1 MDTREY
7 FEKVMQDYNQNCKG
21 RSLRKYCKDEAVDYN
36 WLMEYKKTYMS
47 IDIKSRIP
55 ALHAELKRMQSR
67 ISELQVRQK
76 QHPEDELQIRGEL
89 DMLNERQLE
98 VMDVMVEVQEYILG
112 KYETLLAF
120 KNEHNSLLAS
130 KTNLENELCLREEKL
145 NSKICNLLKIK

>member
-1 MDTREY
+1 
-7 FEKVMQDYNQNCKG
+7 
-21 RSLRKYCKDEAVDYN
+21 
-36 WLMEYKKTYMS
+36 MS

-98 VMDVMVEVQEYILG
+98 VMDVMAEIQEYILG
-112 KYETLLAF
+112 EYETLLAL
-120 KNEHNSLLAS
+120 KKEQKSLLET
-130 KTNLENELCLREEKL
+130 KTSLERDLRLKEEML
-145 NSKICNLLKIK
+145 DGKICNVLNIK

>member
-1 MDTREY
+1 
-7 FEKVMQDYNQNCKG
+7 
-21 RSLRKYCKDEAVDYN
+21 
-36 WLMEYKKTYMS
+36 MS

-112 KYETLLAF
+112 KYETLLAL
-120 KNEHNSLLAS
+120 KKEQKSLLET
-130 KTNLENELCLREEKL
+130 KQVWRE
-145 NSKICNLLKIK
+145 ICALKKKC

>member
-1 MDTREY
+1 
-7 FEKVMQDYNQNCKG
+7 
-21 RSLRKYCKDEAVDYN
+21 
-36 WLMEYKKTYMS
+36 MS

-98 VMDVMVEVQEYILG
+98 VMDVMAEIQEYILG
-112 KYETLLAF
+112 KYETLLTL
-120 KNEHNSLLAS
+120 KKEQKSLLET
-130 KTNLENELCLREEKL
+130 KTSLVRGLRLKEEMLDSRIRNVL
-145 NSKICNLLKIK
+145 NVK

>member
-1 MDTREY
+1 
-7 FEKVMQDYNQNCKG
+7 
-21 RSLRKYCKDEAVDYN
+21 
-36 WLMEYKKTYMS
+36 MS

-98 VMDVMVEVQEYILG
+98 VMDVMAEIQEYILG
-112 KYETLLAF
+112 KYETLLAL
-120 KNEHNSLLAS
+120 KKEQKSLLET
-130 KTNLENELCLREEKL
+130 KTSLERDLRLKEEML
-145 NSKICNLLKIK
+145 DGKICNVLNVK

>member
-1 MDTREY
+1 
-7 FEKVMQDYNQNCKG
+7 
-21 RSLRKYCKDEAVDYN
+21 
-36 WLMEYKKTYMS
+36 MS

-76 QHPEDELQIRGEL
+76 QHPEDELHIRGEL

-112 KYETLLAF
+112 KYETLLAL
-120 KNEHNSLLAS
+120 KKEQKSLLETKRS
-130 KTNLENELCLREEKL
+130 LERDLRLKEEML
-145 NSKICNLLKIK
+145 DGKICNVLNVK